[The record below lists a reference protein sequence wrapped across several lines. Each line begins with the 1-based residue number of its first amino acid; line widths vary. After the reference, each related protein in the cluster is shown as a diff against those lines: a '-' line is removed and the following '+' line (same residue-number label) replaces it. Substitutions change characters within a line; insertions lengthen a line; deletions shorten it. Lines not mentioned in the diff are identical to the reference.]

1 MDRKA
6 AALRASGSG
15 RRRGSGF
22 AGKKKAV
29 MVKTGTGACRRH
41 PQPARANTD
50 MPPAPMGAGG
60 REGEKC
66 LRVQRGGSRDAK
78 AQRVCEGMGPPTVR
92 DRSEEHT
99 AELQSRPPL
108 VCRLLLEKKKEAT
121 GSSNYGA
128 S

>member
-78 AQRVCEGMGPPTVR
+78 A
-92 DRSEEHT
+92 RSEEHT
-99 AELQSRPPL
+99 SQLQSHLNLLCP
-108 VCRLLLEKKKEAT
+108 LLLEKKKHKRPLLHT
-121 GSSNYGA
+121 QHRH
-128 S
+128 

>member
-78 AQRVCEGMGPPTVR
+78 AQRFCEGMVPPTVR
-92 DRSEEHT
+92 GGTLSGGAATASGRAKRSGERRVGEEWR
-99 AELQSRPPL
+99 SR
-108 VCRLLLEKKKEAT
+108 
-121 GSSNYGA
+121 
-128 S
+128 